1 MGQVTIMRKLTPLI
15 ILAVVVIVATIAYM
29 YAGSDGKTPTFR
41 LARVQRGPIVSTVSS
56 TGTLNAVITVQVGSQ
71 VSGQIK
77 DLSADFNSEV
87 QKGQVIARID
97 PENFQARVR
106 QADAELAVAR
116 ANVAIQRAAV
126 ERARAELENVRSALA
141 AAKAQTEKAGVSVA
155 NARRDLDR
163 KRALYKKAVISE
175 SHIDDALAAY
185 DQAQAQFNSAE
196 AQQQAQ
202 ASLVGSRK
210 AQLKMAQAQVKHA
223 LAQVKQR
230 EAALHNSKV
239 DLEHTVIRSPLDG
252 VVIKRS
258 VDIGQTVAASLQ
270 APTLFT
276 IAQDLREMQVDTNV
290 DEADIGRIQV
300 GQRVTFT
307 VDAFPGREFSG
318 RVEQIRKAPQTIQN
332 VVTYTVVVSAENQDQ
347 RLLPG
352 MTANVQIVI
361 EERRDVLKL
370 PNAALRFRPPGA
382 ETGPVTAGSVGV
394 ERSGPVPS
402 GRVQQAARL
411 KRLIEALGLKDD
423 QQAQVRA
430 ILAEQ
435 RERIQALRRQGATPD
450 DIRGEKQRIPERIR
464 NAILSILTPEQRE
477 KYRRIV
483 AARDA
488 SPVRRGRVYVSGDHG
503 KTRAVEIMAGISD
516 GSFTEIVRGDL
527 EAGQQVIVGI
537 SQSQRRSSGSRWWRF
552 GL

>member
-1 MGQVTIMRKLTPLI
+1 MGQVTRMRKLAPLI
-15 ILAVVVIVATIAYM
+15 TLAVVVIVATIAYI
-29 YAGSDGKTPTFR
+29 YAGSDSKQATFR
-41 LARVQRGPIVSTVSS
+41 LARVERGPVVSTVSS

-77 DLSADFNSEV
+77 ELSADFNSEV
-87 QKGQVIARID
+87 REGQVIARID
-97 PENFQARVR
+97 PENFEARVR
-106 QADAELAVAR
+106 QADAEVAVGR
-116 ANVAIQRAAV
+116 ANVAIQQAAV
-126 ERARAELENVRSALA
+126 ERARAELENVRAALA
-141 AAKAQTEKAGVSVA
+141 AAKAQTEKAGVGVA
-155 NARRDLDR
+155 NAKRDLDR
-163 KRALYKKAVISE
+163 KQALYKRAVISE
-175 SHIDDALAAY
+175 SHIEEAMAVY

-210 AQLKMAQAQVKHA
+210 AQLKMALAQVQHA

-276 IAQDLREMQVDTNV
+276 IAQDLRKMQVDTNV

-300 GQRVTFT
+300 GQRAIFT
-307 VDAFPGREFSG
+307 VDAFPGHEFNG
-318 RVEQIRKAPQTIQN
+318 QVEQIRKAPQTIQN
-332 VVTYTVVVSAENQDQ
+332 VVTYTVVVSAENEDQ

-361 EERRDVLKL
+361 DERPDVLKV
-370 PNAALRFRPPGA
+370 PNAALRFRPSSAGKEPA
-382 ETGPVTAGSVGV
+382 PGSVRV
-394 ERSGPVPS
+394 EGG
-402 GRVQQAARL
+402 GRAQRAAQL
-411 KRLIEALGLKDD
+411 KRLIEALELKED

-435 RERIQALRRQGATPD
+435 RERIQALRRQGVTPE
-450 DIRGEKQRIPERIR
+450 DIRAEIKRMRERSR
-464 NAILSILTPEQRE
+464 SAILSILTPEQRK
-477 KYRRIV
+477 KYRRLA
-483 AARDA
+483 AARAA
-488 SPVRRGRVYVSGDHG
+488 SAVRRGSVWVIGEDGRS
-503 KTRAVEIMAGISD
+503 KPVELMAGISD
-516 GSFTEIVRGDL
+516 GNFTEIVRGNL
-527 EAGQQVIVGI
+527 EAGQQVIVGM
-537 SQSQRRSSGSRWWRF
+537 SQPERRSSGSGWRR
-552 GL
+552 LRL

>member
-1 MGQVTIMRKLTPLI
+1 MGQVTRMRKLAPLI
-15 ILAVVVIVATIAYM
+15 TLAVVVIVATIAYI
-29 YAGSDGKTPTFR
+29 YAGSDSKQATFR
-41 LARVQRGPIVSTVSS
+41 LARVERGPVVSTVSS

-77 DLSADFNSEV
+77 ELSADFNSEV
-87 QKGQVIARID
+87 REGQVIARID
-97 PENFQARVR
+97 PENFEARVR
-106 QADAELAVAR
+106 QADAEVAVGR
-116 ANVAIQRAAV
+116 ANVAIQQAAV
-126 ERARAELENVRSALA
+126 ERARAELENVRAALA
-141 AAKAQTEKAGVSVA
+141 AAKAQTEKAGVGVA
-155 NARRDLDR
+155 NAKRDLDR
-163 KRALYKKAVISE
+163 KQALYKRAVISE
-175 SHIDDALAAY
+175 SHIEEAMAVY

-210 AQLKMAQAQVKHA
+210 AQLKMALAQVQHA

-276 IAQDLREMQVDTNV
+276 IAQDLRKMQVDTNV

-300 GQRVTFT
+300 GQRAIFT
-307 VDAFPGREFSG
+307 VDAFPGHEFNG
-318 RVEQIRKAPQTIQN
+318 QVEQIRKAPQTIQN

-361 EERRDVLKL
+361 DERPDVLKV
-370 PNAALRFRPPGA
+370 PNAALRFRPSSAGKEPA
-382 ETGPVTAGSVGV
+382 PGSVRV
-394 ERSGPVPS
+394 EGG
-402 GRVQQAARL
+402 GRAQRAAQL
-411 KRLIEALGLKDD
+411 KRLIEALELKED

-435 RERIQALRRQGATPD
+435 RERIQALRRQGVTPE
-450 DIRGEKQRIPERIR
+450 DIRAEIQRMRERSR
-464 NAILSILTPEQRE
+464 SAILSILTPEQRKE
-477 KYRRIV
+477 YRRPA
-483 AARDA
+483 AARAA
-488 SPVRRGRVYVSGDHG
+488 SAVRRGSVWVIGEDGRS
-503 KTRAVEIMAGISD
+503 KPVELMAGISD
-516 GSFTEIVRGDL
+516 GNFTEIVRGNL
-527 EAGQQVIVGI
+527 EAGQQVIVGM
-537 SQSQRRSSGSRWWRF
+537 SQPERRSSGSGWRR
-552 GL
+552 LRL

>member
-1 MGQVTIMRKLTPLI
+1 MGQVTRMRKLAPLI
-15 ILAVVVIVATIAYM
+15 TLAVVVIVATIAYI
-29 YAGSDGKTPTFR
+29 YAGSDSKQATFR
-41 LARVQRGPIVSTVSS
+41 LARVERGPVVSTVSS

-77 DLSADFNSEV
+77 ELSADFNSEV
-87 QKGQVIARID
+87 REGQVIALID
-97 PENFQARVR
+97 PENFEARVR
-106 QADAELAVAR
+106 QADAEVAVGR
-116 ANVAIQRAAV
+116 ANVAIQQAAV
-126 ERARAELENVRSALA
+126 ERARAELENVRAALA
-141 AAKAQTEKAGVSVA
+141 AAKAQTEKAGVGVA
-155 NARRDLDR
+155 NAKRDLDR
-163 KRALYKKAVISE
+163 KQALYKRAVISE
-175 SHIDDALAAY
+175 SHIEEAMDVY

-210 AQLKMAQAQVKHA
+210 AQLKMALAQVQHA

-276 IAQDLREMQVDTNV
+276 IAQDLRKMQVDTNV

-300 GQRVTFT
+300 GQRAIFT
-307 VDAFPGREFSG
+307 VDAFPGHEFNG
-318 RVEQIRKAPQTIQN
+318 QVEQIRKAPQTIQN
-332 VVTYTVVVSAENQDQ
+332 VVTYTVVVSAENEDQ

-361 EERRDVLKL
+361 DERPDVLKV
-370 PNAALRFRPPGA
+370 PNAALRFRPSSAGKEPA
-382 ETGPVTAGSVGV
+382 PGSVRV
-394 ERSGPVPS
+394 EGG
-402 GRVQQAARL
+402 GRAQRAAQL
-411 KRLIEALGLKDD
+411 KRLIEALELKED

-435 RERIQALRRQGATPD
+435 RERIQALRRQGVTPE
-450 DIRGEKQRIPERIR
+450 DIRAEIKRMRERSR
-464 NAILSILTPEQRE
+464 SAILSILTPEQRKE
-477 KYRRIV
+477 YRRPA
-483 AARDA
+483 AARAA
-488 SPVRRGRVYVSGDHG
+488 SAVRRGSVWVIGEDGR
-503 KTRAVEIMAGISD
+503 RNPVELMAGISD
-516 GSFTEIVRGDL
+516 GNFTEIVRGNL
-527 EAGQQVIVGI
+527 EAGQQVIVGM
-537 SQSQRRSSGSRWWRF
+537 SQPERRSSGSGWRR
-552 GL
+552 LRL

>member
-1 MGQVTIMRKLTPLI
+1 MGQVTRMRKLAPLI
-15 ILAVVVIVATIAYM
+15 TLAVVVIVATIAYI
-29 YAGSDGKTPTFR
+29 YAGSDSKQATFR
-41 LARVQRGPIVSTVSS
+41 LARVERGPVVSTVSS

-77 DLSADFNSEV
+77 ELSADFNSEV
-87 QKGQVIARID
+87 REGQVIARID
-97 PENFQARVR
+97 PENFEARVR
-106 QADAELAVAR
+106 QADAEVAVGR
-116 ANVAIQRAAV
+116 ANVAIQQAAV
-126 ERARAELENVRSALA
+126 ERARAELENVRAALA
-141 AAKAQTEKAGVSVA
+141 AAKAQTEKAGVGVA
-155 NARRDLDR
+155 NAKRDLDR
-163 KRALYKKAVISE
+163 KQALYKKTVISE
-175 SHIDDALAAY
+175 SDIEEAMAVY

-210 AQLKMAQAQVKHA
+210 AQLKMALAQVQHA

-276 IAQDLREMQVDTNV
+276 IAQDLRKMQVDTNV

-300 GQRVTFT
+300 GQRAIFT
-307 VDAFPGREFSG
+307 VDAFPGHEFNG
-318 RVEQIRKAPQTIQN
+318 QVEQIRKAPQTIQN
-332 VVTYTVVVSAENQDQ
+332 VVTYTVVVSAENEDQ

-361 EERRDVLKL
+361 DERPDVLKV
-370 PNAALRFRPPGA
+370 PNAALRFRPSSAGKEPA
-382 ETGPVTAGSVGV
+382 PGSVRV
-394 ERSGPVPS
+394 EGG
-402 GRVQQAARL
+402 GRAQRAAQL
-411 KRLIEALGLKDD
+411 KRLIEALELKED

-435 RERIQALRRQGATPD
+435 RERIQALRRQGVTPE
-450 DIRGEKQRIPERIR
+450 DIRAEIQRMRERSR
-464 NAILSILTPEQRE
+464 SAILSILTPEQRKE
-477 KYRRIV
+477 YRRPA
-483 AARDA
+483 AARAA
-488 SPVRRGRVYVSGDHG
+488 SAVRRGSVWVIGEDGRS
-503 KTRAVEIMAGISD
+503 KPVELMAGISD
-516 GSFTEIVRGDL
+516 GNFTEIVRGNL
-527 EAGQQVIVGI
+527 EAGQQVIVGM
-537 SQSQRRSSGSRWWRF
+537 SQPERRSSGSGWRR
-552 GL
+552 LRL